1 MEAIYKKG
9 AVFKYRKVF
18 DCDNG
23 PEFKSDMTKLLEKH
37 KVEVGKAT
45 TKSKKTH
52 TVFVEAFNK
61 ELLKQSFKPMDAQ
74 ECQNL

>member
-1 MEAIYKKG
+1 MFE
-9 AVFKYRKVF
+9 
-18 DCDNG
+18 CDNG

-61 ELLKQSFKPMDAQ
+61 ESNGCSRVSRPLKHISKLG
-74 ECQNL
+74 EKSE